1 MAQEALPLARKAA
14 RADPILNYI
23 AEGSDVFQKTVL
35 DPLGRIL
42 EDTADIHT
50 SVTLQP
56 SASCQEAASNVAE
69 KITKL
74 KDAIWETRA
83 NAMKYKRRVVTLA
96 RRLSKRVAEDERGG
110 PAPAGKAKGK
120 ARQAA
125 GQLKAHSLEPGTA
138 IAPRRSRH

>member
-83 NAMKYKRRVVTLA
+83 NAMKYKGALLPWRV
-96 RRLSKRVAEDERGG
+96 G
-110 PAPAGKAKGK
+110 
-120 ARQAA
+120 
-125 GQLKAHSLEPGTA
+125 
-138 IAPRRSRH
+138 RRSASPKTSNAGPLRQGR